1 MQRLLAQT
9 AVSLENH
16 DFRQN
21 KRAIIQTRSVPG
33 QF

>member
-9 AVSLENH
+9 VSLENH